1 MKKVILSIL
10 VVFFA
15 TTIITPF
22 TKANTVTPVDI
33 ANQYGYSVG
42 YGFQPE
48 GLINISETGQIL
60 YQYQDQQK
68 WYPASM
74 TKLMTMYL
82 TLQAVK
88 SGDLSLNDTIKI
100 TDEHYRMST
109 LPELSNT
116 KLYPGETYTIAEL
129 LQITVSASSNAASLI
144 LAKKVSGSTSK
155 FVDDMNQTAKE
166 LGMSKTHFVNPT
178 GAENYRLQEFAP
190 KKYKNEMSSVTSP
203 HDYAILALHTVKD
216 TPKILDFTKQIAP
229 TQHGVTYYTFNDLLE
244 GGNMSLQGTDGLKT
258 GSSDLADYNNSL
270 TTKRGKFRIFHI
282 IMGAGDYK
290 NLGGEKERNMMS
302 ASTINAA
309 FDQYDYKKVLAKGEH
324 KINGKAYYVTKDL
337 YDVVPKGMT
346 KPYRFVIE
354 KGEVHLE
361 YDRQFISKAYGPPTV
376 TVEKPIVHQSKSFVV
391 SSWKDHPIL
400 TSLGLLFLIGFLSV
414 IIYYLLFLTFNR
426 RK

>member
-22 TKANTVTPVDI
+22 TKANTATPVDI
-33 ANQYGYSVG
+33 ANQNGYGVG

-48 GLINISETGQIL
+48 GLVNISETGQIL
-60 YQYQDQQK
+60 YQYQDKQK

-82 TLQAVK
+82 TLKAVK
-88 SGDLSLNDTIKI
+88 SGDLNLNDTVKI
-100 TDEHYRMST
+100 TDQHYRMST

-144 LAKKVSGSTSK
+144 LAQKVSGSTSK
-155 FVDDMNQTAKE
+155 FVDDMNQTAKD
-166 LGMSKTHFVNPT
+166 LGMIQTHYVNPT
-178 GAENYRLQEFAP
+178 GAENFRLQEFVP
-190 KKYKNEMSSVTSP
+190 QKYKNETSSVSSP
-203 HDYAILALHTVKD
+203 RDYAILAQHTVQD

-258 GSSDLADYNNSL
+258 GSSDLADYNNTL
-270 TTKRGKFRIFHI
+270 TTKRGKFRIFHV

-302 ASTINAA
+302 ASTINVA
-309 FDQYDYKKVLAKGEH
+309 FYQYDYRKILSKGEH
-324 KINGKAYYVTKDL
+324 KINGKTYYVTQDL
-337 YDVVPKGMT
+337 YDVVPKSMT
-346 KPYRFVIE
+346 KPYQFVIE
-354 KGEVHLE
+354 NGEVHLN
-361 YDRQFISKAYGPPTV
+361 YKRQFISKAYGPPKV
-376 TVEKPIVHQSKSFVV
+376 EVEKPIVYQSKSFVV

-400 TSLGLLFLIGFLSV
+400 TSLGFIFLIGFLSV
-414 IIYYLLFLTFNR
+414 IIYYLLFLTIKR
-426 RK
+426 R

>member
-22 TKANTVTPVDI
+22 TKANTASPVDI
-33 ANQYGYSVG
+33 ANQYGYGVS
-42 YGFQPE
+42 YAFQPE
-48 GLINISETGQIL
+48 GLVNISETGQIL

-82 TLQAVK
+82 TLKAVK
-88 SGDLSLNDTIKI
+88 AGDLSLNDTVKI
-100 TDEHYRMST
+100 TDTHYRMST

-155 FVDDMNQTAKE
+155 FVDDMNQTAKQ
-166 LGMSKTHFVNPT
+166 LGMTKTHFVNPT
-178 GAENYRLQEFAP
+178 GAENYRLLDFVPE
-190 KKYKNEMSSVTSP
+190 KYKHETSSVSTP
-203 HDYAILALHTVKD
+203 HDYAILAQHTVKD

-244 GGNMSLQGTDGLKT
+244 GGDMSLPGTDGLKT
-258 GSSDLADYNNSL
+258 GSSDLADYNNTL
-270 TTKRGKFRIFHI
+270 TTKRGKFRIFHV

-302 ASTINAA
+302 ASTINAS
-309 FDQYDYKKVLAKGEH
+309 FDQYAYKKILSKGEH
-324 KINGKAYYVTKDL
+324 KINGKNYYVTEDL
-337 YDVVPKGMT
+337 YDVVPKNMS
-346 KPYRFVIE
+346 KPYHLMIE
-354 KGEVHLE
+354 QGEVHLQYE
-361 YDRQFISKAYGPPTV
+361 RQFISKAYGPPKV
-376 TVEKPIVHQSKSFVV
+376 TVEKPIIYESKSFVM
-391 SSWKDHPIL
+391 SSWQAHPIL
-400 TSLGLLFLIGFLSV
+400 TILGSLFLVGFLSV
-414 IIYYLLFLTFNR
+414 IIYYLLSLIFNR

>member
-88 SGDLSLNDTIKI
+88 SGDLSLDDTIKI

-155 FVDDMNQTAKE
+155 FVDDMNQTAKD

-190 KKYKNEMSSVTSP
+190 KKYKNEMSSMTSP

-324 KINGKAYYVTKDL
+324 KINGKAYYVTEDL

-354 KGEVHLE
+354 KGEVHLG

>member
-88 SGDLSLNDTIKI
+88 SGDLSLDDTIKI

-155 FVDDMNQTAKE
+155 FVDDMNQTAKD

-324 KINGKAYYVTKDL
+324 KINGKAYYVTEDL

-354 KGEVHLE
+354 KGEVHLK
-361 YDRQFISKAYGPPTV
+361 YNRQFISKAYGPPTV